1 MNASRKSQ
9 RTFLTVTS
17 LTVLAVT
24 TVFLVYAAV
33 LLTLTGTTVDVNQG
47 GGSLQYTLDNA
58 SNDTWVGSL
67 PSIINGTAWYA
78 RINITTTTASQQ
90 VTINWALQKDVSGWT
105 TQSIPVNTTTTLAA
119 GDNTIYATETGVFA
133 SNNNWGL
140 LTTSGGSYRVQ
151 ATVNG

>member
-33 LLTLTGTTVDVNQG
+33 LLTLTGTTVTINEG
-47 GGSLQYTLDNA
+47 GGSLQYNLDNA
-58 SNDTWVGSL
+58 SNATWASSL

-78 RINITTTTASQQ
+78 RINITNAASQQ
-90 VTINWALQKDVSGWT
+90 VTINWALQKDLTGWT
-105 TQSIPVNTTTTLAA
+105 TISIPVNTTVTLAA
-119 GDNTIYATETGVFA
+119 GANTIYATDTGVF
-133 SNNNWGL
+133 SGNYNWGS
-140 LTTSGGSYRVQ
+140 LTGSGGSYRVQ